1 VSAGLTESPAAGPGP
16 NPDMFFQ
23 GEGACVC
30 VVILDQ
36 AQWTDRQTF
45 MDSIMKASALAGK
58 ANRTYLALPKVA
70 ASLADARLF
79 HDRGI
84 GLFTYD
90 QRNVDEALPARYF
103 ETATVTQ
110 HEADKTATGQ
120 LENEIRELHAQFDM
134 LERTVQHLSE
144 QLAASREMRPAQ
156 EPVRTL
162 SPPSS
167 LSDIGVVDNLPT
179 FFAGNPWLE
188 VLSRRGRGEPTIAG

>member
-1 VSAGLTESPAAGPGP
+1 MSAGLTESPASGPSP

-36 AQWTDRQTF
+36 ALWADRRVF
-45 MDSIMKASALAGK
+45 MDSVMKASALAGK

-70 ASLADARLF
+70 ASVADARLF

-90 QRNVDEALPARYF
+90 QRNVEEALPARYF
-103 ETATVTQ
+103 ETATATRN
-110 HEADKTATGQ
+110 EADETVTGQ
-120 LENEIRELHAQFDM
+120 LQNEIRELRAQFDI
-134 LERTVQHLSE
+134 LERTVQHLNE
-144 QLAASREMRPAQ
+144 QLAASREIRPTR
-156 EPVRTL
+156 EPVRTP

-167 LSDIGVVDNLPT
+167 LADIGVVHNLPT
-179 FFAGNPWLE
+179 FFAGNPWVE
-188 VLSRRGRGEPTIAG
+188 VLSRRGREEATIAG